1 MLGASGRGEGG
12 RGRPEAVTQERVT
25 VTRRSVLG
33 LLLIATGW
41 ADSVVTFADGGS
53 PSLSLAFGPPD
64 GFRDLRVRVNG
75 EDFIITPEE
84 IAQAL
89 RAP

>member
-1 MLGASGRGEGG
+1 M
-12 RGRPEAVTQERVT
+12 
-25 VTRRSVLG
+25 TRRTALS

-41 ADSVVTFADGGS
+41 ADSVVTYADGGA

-75 EDFIITPEE
+75 EDFVITPEE

-89 RAP
+89 RRHE